1 MNKTM
6 MVLLAATGLVLAVGG
21 GFYLGK
27 SSDPAEATAVAERDS
42 AKTQAEVT
50 RDVPGLPALYIEG
63 REYEKNDITLS
74 EYFAEF
80 NTEAVIDPETKKM
93 RPESAA
99 KIKQELIGKQMTW
112 DGYVRRVETAPSGRL
127 VLVLQQDLGASTLKT
142 AMVKFSPIWKNELL
156 GYEKGEH
163 VRVVGLF
170 DRVFTVFPSL
180 NGMSVEIIPPNA
192 TQVDESEG

>member
-1 MNKTM
+1 MNKTI
-6 MVLLAATGLVLAVGG
+6 MVLLIATGLVLAVAG

-27 SSDPAEATAVAERDS
+27 GSEPTEAPAVAERDS
-42 AKTQAEVT
+42 AQTPTEVT

-80 NTEAVIDPETKKM
+80 NTEAVIDPETKKI

-99 KIKQELIGKQMTW
+99 KIKQELVGKQMTW
-112 DGYVRRVETAPSGRL
+112 DGYVRRVENAPSGRL
-127 VLVLQQDLGASTLKT
+127 ILVLQLAPGGSTLKT
-142 AMVKFSPIWKNELL
+142 AMVKFSPIWKEELL
-156 GYEKGEH
+156 GYQKGEH

-180 NGMSVEIIPPNA
+180 NGMSVEVIPPNSSQA
-192 TQVDESEG
+192 DESEG